1 MALAQPRLR
10 PDNVD
15 EVLKAMTL
23 EEKATLLVGAAQAK
37 VVNGVPTG
45 EAPKVQGA
53 AGATAEIERLG
64 IPMTI
69 LADGPAGIRIEPIRP
84 GDDKTYYAT
93 AFPVGTLLA
102 SSWDVDLVRKVTEA
116 MGNEV
121 LEYGADVLL
130 APGMNIHRN
139 PLCGR
144 NFEYFSEDPL
154 LSGKIA
160 SAYVQGIQ
168 SNGVGVS
175 IKHFAVNNQE
185 QNREWGDSRV
195 GERALREIY
204 LKNFE
209 ICVRE
214 SNPWTVMSSYNK
226 LNGIFTQQNYGLLT
240 NILRHDWGFSG
251 IVMTDWGCKVG
262 TVDAVKAGNDLMEP
276 GAPIEIQRIIDAVNS
291 GEISTD
297 ELDRNVH
304 NILQYIVKTPSFKGY
319 KYSNAPDLKAHAE
332 IARRAAANSMILL
345 RNMDNTLPFK
355 GSEKVALFGISSIDF
370 VSGGTGS
377 GDVNEE
383 YTVNMEQALLGAGF
397 SIDEELSQYY
407 HRCYDK
413 AHAQKDLVTG
423 DDPVSKMIMW
433 FNGSKIPEVELP
445 EDCLGFLADR
455 NDVALVVLG
464 RNAGEGSDR
473 KLRDDF
479 ELTSVESAL
488 LTRVSNAFRAVGKKV
503 VVVLN
508 IGGVIETASWKNRAD
523 AILLPWSPGQEGA
536 NAVTDVLLGKVNP
549 SGKLPMTFPISY
561 FDVPSATNFPYG
573 KEVNETPNP
582 WAPKK
587 VRENIDYTDYDEGIY
602 VGYRHYTTN
611 NIEVSYPFGYGMS
624 YTTFEYSKPMVKVAA
639 EGITATITVTNTGSV
654 AGREAVQLYVS
665 APAGGL
671 DKPKMELRSFA
682 KTALLAPGESQ
693 SLSMNFTP
701 YDLASFN
708 EASNAF
714 ETASG
719 AYTAFFAAS
728 ADDIREKAA
737 FKIAKASSYPVWTD
751 SSK

>member
-1 MALAQPRLR
+1 MALAQPHLR

-45 EAPKVQGA
+45 EAPKVLGA

-69 LADGPAGIRIEPIRP
+69 LADGPAGIRIEPLRP

-185 QNREWGDSRV
+185 LNREWGDSRV

-251 IVMTDWGCKVG
+251 IVMTDWGCKAG

-276 GAPIEIQRIIDAVNS
+276 GAPIEIQRIIAAVNS

-297 ELDRNVH
+297 ELDRNVR

-345 RNMDNTLPFK
+345 RNMDNTLPLK

-397 SIDEELSQYY
+397 TLDEELSQYY

-479 ELTSVESAL
+479 ELTSIESAL

-561 FDVPSATNFPYG
+561 FDVPSAINFPYG
-573 KEVNETPNP
+573 AEVNETPNP

-587 VRENIDYTDYDEGIY
+587 VKKNVDYTDYDEGIY

-719 AYTAFFAAS
+719 SYTAFFAAS

-737 FKIAKASSYPVWTD
+737 FKIAKASTYPVWTD
-751 SSK
+751 